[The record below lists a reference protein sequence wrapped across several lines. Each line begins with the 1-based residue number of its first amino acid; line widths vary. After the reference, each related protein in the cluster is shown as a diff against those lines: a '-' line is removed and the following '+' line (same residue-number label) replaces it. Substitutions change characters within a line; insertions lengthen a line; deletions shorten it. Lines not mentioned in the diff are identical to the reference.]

1 MNCRIS
7 GKKLSLV
14 NDFGQQPLGNGFLK
28 KEEFKNE
35 FFFNMRTGFCKESKM
50 FQLIEQPSP
59 NKMFHDNY
67 AFFSSTSKNM
77 REHFKNWSN
86 QIIKI

>member
-1 MNCRIS
+1 
-7 GKKLSLV
+7 
-14 NDFGQQPLGNGFLK
+14 
-28 KEEFKNE
+28 
-35 FFFNMRTGFCKESKM
+35 MRTGFCKESKM

-67 AFFSSTSKNM
+67 AFFQAHQNM

-86 QIIKI
+86 QIIKSINKK

>member
-50 FQLIEQPSP
+50 FQLIEQTTQT
-59 NKMFHDNY
+59 KCLMIIII
-67 AFFSSTSKNM
+67 FFK
-77 REHFKNWSN
+77 
-86 QIIKI
+86 